1 MIKKLSTQEIGGN
14 EHLKVKNLQDK
25 MLTHGRRA
33 LTEYELLMLV
43 LNFGAN
49 RKWNSDKLTKIL
61 NFCGNQLD
69 ELARLSVDEMV
80 YIGGLTQKEGILLS
94 AVWELSNRKHHISS
108 EKIIVRSSSD
118 AKRIFYHSL
127 SDLPHE
133 EFHVAYLNRANR
145 LIRTE
150 IISRGGITATVVDVK
165 IILQKAVLFKASGL
179 ILAHN
184 HPSGNLEP
192 SAQDK
197 EITQKIK
204 KGCAYFD
211 INVLDHVIIAGANIF
226 SFADEGLL

>member
-1 MIKKLSTQEIGGN
+1 MIKKLSTQEISGK
-14 EHLKVKNLQDK
+14 EHFQLKNVQNK
-25 MLTHGRRA
+25 MLIHGRRA

-43 LNFGAN
+43 LNYGAN
-49 RKWNSDKLTKIL
+49 RKWDSNKLTKIL

-69 ELARLSVDEMV
+69 ELARLSVDELV

-94 AVWELSNRKHHISS
+94 AVWELANRKHHIAT
-108 EKIIVRSSSD
+108 EKMVVRSSSD
-118 AKRIFYHSL
+118 SKRIFFHSL
-127 SDLPHE
+127 SDLAHE
-133 EFHVAYLNRANR
+133 EFHVAYLNRANK

-150 IISRGGITATVVDVK
+150 VISKGGITATVVDVK
-165 IILQKAVLFKASGL
+165 IILQKAVLYKASGL

-192 SAQDK
+192 SSQDK

-204 KGCAYFD
+204 KGCVYFD
-211 INVLDHVIIAGANIF
+211 VNVLDHIIIAGAHVY